1 MLVDANHAGNK
12 VNRQSQTSFIIFV
25 NSAPI
30 IWYSKKRNTMEPS
43 SVGSEFNAFMI
54 AMEEVISLRYKLRLF
69 GIPVIGAASIFC
81 DNEAV

>member
-1 MLVDANHAGNK
+1 V
-12 VNRQSQTSFIIFV
+12 
-25 NSAPI
+25 
-30 IWYSKKRNTMEPS
+30 EPS

-69 GIPVIGAASIFC
+69 VIPVIEAASIFC